1 MTVIPV
7 PTEPMELAE
16 RAAKFLEE
24 WYGESRV
31 SPQLASGVAV
41 HFGEF
46 SQFVPGQDADKLLLQ
61 IGRRIEELGCAYLA
75 YRYAE
80 EREREDQ

>member
-1 MTVIPV
+1 MTVILP

-24 WYGESRV
+24 WHGQARV

-46 SQFVPGQDADKLLLQ
+46 SMFVPGQDADKLLLQ
-61 IGRRIEELGCAYLA
+61 IGRRIEELACAYLA
-75 YRYAE
+75 YRHAE
-80 EREREDQ
+80 KKEESHE